1 MKGFISA
8 LGRVLRRPW
17 IWTLLAV
24 LGLGSLVW
32 TLGPLLAFA
41 GHSPW
46 ASITHRL
53 ATLCGLFLA
62 WGLAMVLLQSWQ
74 QRQRRQRLA
83 SEEGQ
88 HDQERAERIDGEA
101 HELQTRARAAY
112 RTLHGAGLY
121 RGRSPRWR
129 RELPHYLLLGPEG
142 AGKTSLLDFS
152 GLEFPLNTE
161 RSRLTRDISGTRHC
175 DWYFAEQ
182 GVLLDTAGRYLTQG
196 DAPVDGSAWQ
206 TLLRL
211 LRRQRRSRPLNG
223 ILVTLAVE
231 QLAGGNEVALETLAR
246 QVRARLHEV
255 ARELKVE
262 VPVYLVLTQADR
274 LPGFEAF
281 FEGLSREES
290 EQVLGTTFR
299 EAQDGTDPGVL
310 RQEFEE
316 LLRRLNSQVIPRIH
330 QERDGQRRGQILD
343 FPHQLSRL
351 ADGLTLFVE
360 LAFSGN
366 RYQRAA
372 QFRGFYLTSTP
383 ALTHSL
389 DAQTQGIGDQLGL
402 PSTLLPRYRSGQPR
416 FIRQLF
422 NRVIFPEASL
432 AGLDQRELRRLSWGQ
447 RGLYAAALA
456 TLALGAAL
464 WTTSFGSN
472 HERLERLRELA
483 QHGVQ
488 ARSQLKAGA
497 DARAVL
503 PILDNAYTGTQ
514 VFPAAGATSL
524 GEHTGLYQGNAVRP
538 TTEAAY
544 HQALETY
551 LLPRLKAQLEESIRG
566 SLGDRERLISY
577 LRAYLMLQLPE
588 RRDARALR
596 DWAAADW
603 SQRYRGDAL
612 TQNSLDTHLAR
623 LLEQGFGTY
632 PVDAQLVS
640 QARQVLRSESLAAV
654 VYRVLRDQASS
665 LPVYRLSQHLGP
677 QALTFEGADYPI
689 PGFYTRQGYA
699 QTFSTQG
706 LAVIRDLA
714 ADNWVLGDGDGITG
728 MDLRHLPVEL
738 EQLYFRDY
746 ANQWSEAL
754 ARVTLQPVGDAN
766 QGALLL
772 AGLTS
777 ANSPL
782 LQLLVEV
789 RNNTRLAAPAQEA
802 AAQGE
807 ALPDAARRS
816 LQNRFENLNR
826 LLDDQDAPVA
836 DLAPA
841 MAALNDL
848 QQQLAGLAHASA
860 PDQAA
865 FELAKTRM
873 TGNRDALNSVRA
885 ASSRLPT
892 PVNDWL
898 GLLVDDSWHLILAGA
913 YDYINAR
920 YQSELLASYRNG
932 LDKRYPFKADS
943 ESDVSLADFRE
954 FFKAQG
960 TADTFFDTYLKPFVT
975 RSESDA
981 YRPRSIDGH
990 SLPLSRDFLAQMG
1003 RTQQIRRGFFAE
1015 NPAEPGIVFKLE
1027 PYSLDPNLTRAD
1039 LNIGKERLE
1048 YRHGPIVATT
1058 FRWPQ
1063 NDALRTTL
1071 VLEEL
1076 GGRRVGLEQDGSAWS
1091 LFRLLDRMKLQQHSA
1106 RDVLLVQA
1114 DLDGRHAGY
1123 LLSSQRSPNPFDL
1136 ATLRGFRLPERL

>member
-1 MKGFISA
+1 MKGFIIA
-8 LGRVLRRPW
+8 LGRMLRRPW
-17 IWTLLAV
+17 TWTLLV
-24 LGLGSLVW
+24 TLGLGGLVW

-46 ASITHRL
+46 ASVTHRL

-62 WGLAMVLLQSWQ
+62 WGLVMALLQGWQ
-74 QRQRRQRLA
+74 QRKQRQRLA
-83 SEEGQ
+83 TEAGQ
-88 HDQERAERIDGEA
+88 HDQLRAERIDDEA
-101 HELQTRARAAY
+101 HELESRARDAY

-121 RGRSPRWR
+121 RGRSQRWR

-161 RSRLTRDISGTRHC
+161 RSRLTRDVSGTRHC

-196 DAPVDGSAWQ
+196 DAPVDSSAWH
-206 TLLRL
+206 TLLQL
-211 LRRQRRSRPLNG
+211 LRRQRRTRPLNG
-223 ILVTLAVE
+223 ILIAIPVA
-231 QLAGGNEVALETLAR
+231 QLASGNEVALETLAR

-262 VPVYLVLTQADR
+262 VPVYLVLTQADH
-274 LPGFEAF
+274 LPGFNAF
-281 FEGLSREES
+281 FDGLSREEN

-299 EAQDGTDPGVL
+299 EAQNGTDPGVL

-343 FPHQLSRL
+343 FPHQLGRL
-351 ADGLTLFVE
+351 GDGLTLFVE
-360 LAFSGN
+360 LAFAGN

-372 QFRGFYLTSTP
+372 QLRGFYLTSTP
-383 ALTHSL
+383 ALSQPL

-402 PSTLLPRYRSGQPR
+402 PSSLLPQYRSGQPR

-422 NRVIFPEASL
+422 SRVIFPEASL

-456 TLALGAAL
+456 GLALGAAL
-464 WTTSFGSN
+464 WTSSFAGN
-472 HERLERLRELA
+472 HARLEQLRDLV

-488 ARSQLKAGA
+488 ARSQLKADA

-503 PILDNAYTGTQ
+503 PVLDNAYAGTQ
-514 VFPAAGATSL
+514 VFPAAGATPL
-524 GEHTGLYQGNAVRP
+524 RERTGLYQGEAVRP
-538 TTEAAY
+538 VTEAAY
-544 HQALETY
+544 RQALDSY
-551 LLPRLKAQLEESIRG
+551 LLPRLKAHLEERIRG
-566 SLGDRERLISY
+566 SLGDRERLIGH

-588 RRDARALR
+588 RRDTRTLR

-603 SQRYRGDAL
+603 SQRYPGDAL

-623 LLEQGFGTY
+623 LLEQGFGAY
-632 PVDAQLVS
+632 PVDTQLVT

-654 VYRVLRDQASS
+654 VYRILRDQASG
-665 LPVYRLSQHLGP
+665 LPVYRLSQQLGA
-677 QALTFEGADYPI
+677 QALAFEGADYPI

-706 LAVIRDLA
+706 LAVIQELA
-714 ADNWVLGDGDGITG
+714 ADNWVLGDGDGITD
-728 MDLRHLPVEL
+728 MDLRHLQVEL

-746 ANQWSEAL
+746 ANQWSDAL
-754 ARVTLQPVGDAN
+754 ARITLQPVGDAN
-766 QGALLL
+766 QGATLL

-782 LQLLVEV
+782 LQLLTEV
-789 RNNTRLAAPAQEA
+789 RNNTRLATA
-802 AAQGE
+802 ASQGE
-807 ALPDAARRS
+807 ALPDTARRS
-816 LQNRFENLNR
+816 LQNRFENLHR
-826 LLDDQDAPVA
+826 LLDDQGAAVA

-860 PDQAA
+860 PEQAA
-865 FELAKTRM
+865 FELAKARM
-873 TGNRDALNSVRA
+873 AGNRDALNSLRNA
-885 ASSRLPT
+885 ASRLPI
-892 PVNDWL
+892 PVNGWL
-898 GLLVDDSWHLILAGA
+898 GLLVDDSWNLILAGA
-913 YDYINAR
+913 YDYINGR
-920 YQSELLASYRNG
+920 YQNELLASYRNG
-932 LDKRYPFKADS
+932 LDRRYPFKADS
-943 ESDVSLADFRE
+943 QSDVSLVDFRE

-960 TADTFFDTYLKPFVT
+960 IADSFFETYLKPFVV
-975 RSESDA
+975 RGESDA
-981 YRPRSIDGH
+981 YRARSIDGH
-990 SLPLSRDFLAQMG
+990 SLPLSRDFLAQMS

-1027 PYSLDPNLTRAD
+1027 PYSLDPSLTRAD

-1048 YRHGPIVATT
+1048 YRHGPIVAAT

-1063 NDALRTTL
+1063 SDALRTTL

-1114 DLDGRHAGY
+1114 DLEGRHAGY
-1123 LLSSQRSPNPFDL
+1123 LLSSQRSPNPFDV